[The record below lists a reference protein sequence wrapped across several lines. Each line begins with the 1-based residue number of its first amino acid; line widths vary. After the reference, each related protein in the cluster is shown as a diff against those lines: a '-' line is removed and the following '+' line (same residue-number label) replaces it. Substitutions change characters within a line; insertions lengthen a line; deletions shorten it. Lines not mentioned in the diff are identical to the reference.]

1 MLEQV
6 LRHLNNWFLVD
17 IHEGTFTVENGSI
30 MVDENEVKRWIA
42 RLETEESSWT
52 NYEKLAALYIIR
64 NEHGGEQLQAKTP
77 PMLYSAEPAPAKKI
91 KPSGSE
97 FLKAV
102 GNVAQDR
109 AWEVMD
115 ELMDTLK
122 IVNEKA
128 YNSVLK
134 KLT

>member
-1 MLEQV
+1 MNRNHKAVRDFLSNLPPKRAVAFVDSFFPPDNEAMVVIECDVRRKSCVQV
-6 LRHLNNWFLVD
+6 SMERNMSV
-17 IHEGTFTVENGSI
+17 ETV
-30 MVDENEVKRWIA
+30 
-42 RLETEESSWT
+42 
-52 NYEKLAALYIIR
+52 
-64 NEHGGEQLQAKTP
+64 
-77 PMLYSAEPAPAKKI
+77 
-91 KPSGSE
+91 SE